1 MQVVNPEVDQDRR
14 QLADRRE
21 RPTSPLAALPPA
33 GQRTRARRADEH
45 CRPYYVDRFSALMLG
60 LIVAML
66 AASFADA
73 VLTIH
78 LLGIGWYEA
87 NPVMACLLEYG
98 VSWFF
103 VGKYLLTAVGL
114 PVLLVFKNHYLF
126 GTRFRVGY
134 VIPAILVFYLVLIA
148 HQLHWI
154 AGL

>member
-1 MQVVNPEVDQDRR
+1 
-14 QLADRRE
+14 
-21 RPTSPLAALPPA
+21 
-33 GQRTRARRADEH
+33 
-45 CRPYYVDRFSALMLG
+45 MLG